1 MKNGTKPTK
10 FKIIH
15 TNLGKQRLWGR
26 AIFET
31 NTIELDTRLK
41 GKKFIEILTHES
53 LHLLLPTLT
62 EEEIVR
68 ISVAL
73 TNILWDEG
81 VRRIEN
87 DNFTPLQDG
96 TK

>member
-1 MKNGTKPTK
+1 MKNGTKHTK
-10 FKIIH
+10 FKIVYK
-15 TNLGKQRLWGR
+15 NLGKQRLWGK

-31 NTIELDTRLK
+31 NTIELDERLK
-41 GKKFIEILTHES
+41 GKKFIEILTHET
-53 LHLLLPTLT
+53 LHLLLPNLI

-68 ISVAL
+68 VSVAI
-73 TNILWDEG
+73 TNTLWNEG
-81 VRRIEN
+81 VRRVEN